1 VSLGEI
7 SIITLLILLN
17 ALFVAAEFAIVGAPR
32 AAIERLARQGHRR
45 ARVVRHIISDAREQ
59 DRAIA
64 TAQLGITLASL
75 GLGMYGEH
83 LLAAWIAG
91 HLEVVGGARW
101 AAAHGIASTI
111 SITVL
116 TYFHI
121 VIGEMV
127 PKSLALQEPQR
138 TVLAIAPI
146 LRLVQLAMYPLV
158 VILNGAG
165 NGLLRLLGVVRRIGG
180 GEQYRT
186 MEELA
191 IMVRE
196 SAGGGLIRPENAQVV
211 HELFEF
217 SGLVASQVMVPRVRI
232 VGLPVG
238 ATSAEICA
246 VLSQEPHTR
255 YPVYEG
261 SLDHIV
267 GVVHVK
273 DLLRSLPDCGP
284 LGPPNLRPV
293 PYIPETAHL
302 DEVLDATR
310 QHGEEM
316 AVIMD
321 EHGGTAGI
329 LTVEDLFE
337 EVVGEFGED
346 RGGAVVQYRDT
357 DGRLHV
363 PGTMRLSEVGEEL
376 GVVLEHEEVDST
388 SGLILSLLG
397 RPPEVGDT
405 VEYDDVRFEV
415 TQIEGHGI
423 TEAAVGVLRPP
434 SRSQEPD
441 VSPTSEGD

>member
-1 VSLGEI
+1 MTLVEI
-7 SIITLLILLN
+7 SIVTLLILLN
-17 ALFVAAEFAIVGAPR
+17 GLFVAAEFAIVGAPR
-32 AAIERLARQGHRR
+32 ATIDRLARQGHRR
-45 ARVVRHIISDAREQ
+45 ARLVRGIISDAREQ

-91 HLEVVGGARW
+91 HLEALGGARW
-101 AAAHGIASTI
+101 AAAHGIASAI
-111 SITVL
+111 AITVL

-146 LRLVQLAMYPLV
+146 LRLIQLAMYPLV

-165 NGLLRLLGVVRRIGG
+165 NGLLRLVGVVRRIGG
-180 GEQYRT
+180 GERYRT

-217 SGLVASQVMVPRVRI
+217 SGLVAGQVMVPRVRI

-238 ATSAEICA
+238 ATPAEICDI
-246 VLSQEPHTR
+246 LSRSPHTR

-273 DLLRSLPDCGP
+273 DLLRCLPDCGP
-284 LGPPNLRPV
+284 LGPGDFRPV
-293 PYIPETAHL
+293 PYIPETAPL
-302 DEVLDATR
+302 DEVLAATR
-310 QHGEEM
+310 QNRGEM

-346 RGGAVVQYRDT
+346 RGGPAVLYRDT

-363 PGTMRLSEVGEEL
+363 PGTMRLSEVGDEL

-388 SGLILSLLG
+388 SGLILALLG
-397 RPPEVGDT
+397 RPPKVGDA

-415 TQIEGHGI
+415 VQVEGHGI
-423 TEAAVGVLRPP
+423 REALVVPFRARP
-434 SRSQEPD
+434 RPD
-441 VSPTSEGD
+441 TVPRPDAPR